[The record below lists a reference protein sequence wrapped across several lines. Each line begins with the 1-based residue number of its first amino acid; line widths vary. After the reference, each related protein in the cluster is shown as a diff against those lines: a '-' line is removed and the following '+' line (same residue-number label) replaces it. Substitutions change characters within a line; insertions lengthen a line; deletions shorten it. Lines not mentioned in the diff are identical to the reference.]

1 MSELPLRL
9 SVTGVERDGVMWP
22 SYSYMTMS
30 DTKSVAVLCSDLD
43 TIMEG
48 KARAPLLIE
57 LLGRGGHERHEDI
70 VFELGLIGDPAAV
83 NAVEKAAGDPFPY
96 LEEWGNLR
104 ELQRKCAYALARIG
118 TAESRAALERL
129 AKHADPYLREYGQ
142 EGLEHWPL
150 PFKAR

>member
-1 MSELPLRL
+1 
-9 SVTGVERDGVMWP
+9 
-22 SYSYMTMS
+22 
-30 DTKSVAVLCSDLD
+30 
-43 TIMEG
+43 MEG

-129 AKHADPYLREYGQ
+129 AKHSDPYLREYSQ